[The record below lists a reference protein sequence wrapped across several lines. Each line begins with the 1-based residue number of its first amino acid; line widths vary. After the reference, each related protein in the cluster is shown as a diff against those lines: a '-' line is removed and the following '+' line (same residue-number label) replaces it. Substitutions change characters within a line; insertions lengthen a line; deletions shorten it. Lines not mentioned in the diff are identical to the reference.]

1 MSDGRM
7 SDGRM
12 ILAGKRAIVTGMS
25 KSGGIGRAIA
35 LALAEVGAD
44 VAVTGHSSLDAAEAV
59 AAEVTALGRQA
70 IAALCNVAEAADV
83 EKFTRQVL
91 TSWGSLDIVVNNA
104 GTTRDGLLLRMSE
117 DDWDTV
123 LDSNLK
129 GAFLMTRAAL
139 KPMVKQRCGKIVNIT
154 SVMGLIANPGQAN
167 YSASKAGLI
176 GFTRTAAKEVAS
188 RNIQVNAVAPGFIET
203 AMTGSM
209 KDDLKASILKEIP
222 AGRLGLPEDVAQA
235 VLFLCSPAA
244 GYITGQTLTV
254 DGGMI
259 L

>member
-1 MSDGRM
+1 MSDR
-7 SDGRM
+7 RM

-25 KSGGIGRAIA
+25 KSGGGIGRAIA
-35 LALAEVGAD
+35 LALAEAGAD
-44 VAVTGHSSLDAAEAV
+44 VAVTGHSSLEAAEAV

-83 EKFTRQVL
+83 EKFTQQVL

-129 GAFLMTRAAL
+129 GTFLMTRAAL
-139 KPMVKQRCGKIVNIT
+139 KPMVKQRHGKIVNIT

-188 RNIQVNAVAPGFIET
+188 RNIQINAVAPGFIET

>member
-1 MSDGRM
+1 MV
-7 SDGRM
+7 
-12 ILAGKRAIVTGMS
+12 LAGKRAIVTGMS
-25 KSGGIGRAIA
+25 KNGGGIGRAIA
-35 LALAEVGAD
+35 LALAEAGAD
-44 VAVTGHSSLDAAEAV
+44 VAVAGHSSLAAAQSV
-59 AAEVTALGRQA
+59 ADEIQALGRQTL
-70 IAALCNVAEAADV
+70 AAQCNVADAADV
-83 EKFTRQVL
+83 EKFVGQVL
-91 TSWGSLDIVVNNA
+91 TTWGSLDIVVNNA

-129 GAFLMTRAAL
+129 GTFLMTRAVL

-188 RNIQVNAVAPGFIET
+188 RNIQINAVAPGFIET
-203 AMTGSM
+203 AMTEAM
-209 KDDLKASILKEIP
+209 KEEVKAAALKEIP
-222 AGRLGLPEDVAQA
+222 AGRLGTPEDVAQA
-235 VLFLCSPAA
+235 VLFLCSPSAD
-244 GYITGQTLTV
+244 YITGQTLTV